1 MNPRIDRGPIR
12 PKISTMPRK
21 QSEASMQL
29 EVYRLV
35 TEKQR
40 LENELRFIEQ
50 RRHQV
55 RKRLG
60 TLNNEISQ
68 AEKKIQNLQS
78 DTPEIP
84 KLISHADAIPPAKK
98 FETFELEY

>member
-1 MNPRIDRGPIR
+1 MNPLRDRGLIR

-29 EVYRLV
+29 EVYKLV

-40 LENELRFIEQ
+40 LENELRVMEQ
-50 RRHQV
+50 RRHQLYQ
-55 RKRLG
+55 RLG
-60 TLNNEISQ
+60 VLGNEITQ
-68 AEKKIQNLQS
+68 AEQRIQELRRGTS
-78 DTPEIP
+78 EVP
-84 KLISHADAIPPAKK
+84 KLSSPANATPQPKS